1 MKGMIL
7 AAGLGT
13 RLHPLTDFRA
23 KAAVPFLNRPLIHY
37 AWELLAGA
45 GLQEI
50 MINSHHLPHSIEA
63 AVQDL
68 GTEGQKTPSILFSHE
83 TERLGTAGAIGKVRD
98 FLAGDTFVVCSG
110 KIYFEQELDQA
121 IGFHQETESL
131 VTLVLVPYS
140 DEYSYNPVFLDDQNN
155 ITGFGPTETGTHP
168 DQPHVFTGVHILDP
182 KILDFIPA
190 GPSETVND
198 LYPRFIQE
206 GYRVQG
212 FVSKAYWCECST
224 PQRYLMRSLEVLQN
238 RGLDNLIEGEASP
251 LCQGVV
257 APRSVQI
264 DGSSVVKDSVLWDDV
279 KVGPNSSISGVIVT
293 NGVTLGPET
302 HLENAIVTPL
312 PEKTEPLQAAQRVGD
327 SLIWPL

>member
-13 RLHPLTDFRA
+13 RLHPLTDIRA
-23 KAAVPFLNRPLIHY
+23 KAAVPFLNCPLIHY
-37 AWELLAGA
+37 AWELLMGA
-45 GLQEI
+45 HLEEI
-50 MINSHHLPHSIEA
+50 MINSHHLPHSIEN
-63 AVQDL
+63 AVQDMR
-68 GTEGQKTPSILFSHE
+68 TEGQKTPILFSHE
-83 TERLGTAGAIGKVRD
+83 AQMLGTAGAIGKVRD

-121 IGFHQETESL
+121 IGLHQETESL

-140 DEYSYNPVFLDDQNN
+140 DKDSYNPVFLDEQNN
-155 ITGFGPTETGTHP
+155 ITGFGPIKNGP
-168 DQPHVFTGVHILDP
+168 NFYKPHVFTGVHILDP
-182 KILDFIPA
+182 KIFDFIPE
-190 GPSETVND
+190 GRSDTVQD
-198 LYPRFIQE
+198 IYPRLIEE

-224 PQRYLMRSLEVLQN
+224 PERYLMRSLEALQ
-238 RGLDNLIEGEASP
+238 RKGLDNLIEGEASP

-264 DGSSVVKDSVLWDDV
+264 DSTSVVKDSVLWDDV
-279 KVGPNSSISGVIVT
+279 KVGPNSSLSGVIVT
-293 NGVTLGPET
+293 DGVTLEPET

-312 PEKTEPLQAAQRVGD
+312 PDKAEPLQAAQRVGD
-327 SLIWPL
+327 SLIWLL

>member
-23 KAAVPFLNRPLIHY
+23 KAAIPFLNRPLIHY
-37 AWELLAGA
+37 AWELLVGS

-50 MINSHHLPHSIEA
+50 MINSHHLPHSIED
-63 AVQDL
+63 AVQDMR
-68 GTEGQKTPSILFSHE
+68 TADQNTPPILFSHE
-83 TERLGTAGAIGKVRD
+83 AEMLGTAGAIRKVRD

-140 DEYSYNPVFLDDQNN
+140 DKYSYNPVLLDEQNN
-155 ITGFGPTETGTHP
+155 ITGFGPINEGTP
-168 DQPHVFTGVHILDP
+168 LDKPHVFTGIHILDP
-182 KILDFIPA
+182 KIFDFIPE
-190 GPSETVND
+190 GPSDTVQD
-198 LYPRFIQE
+198 IYPRLIEE

-212 FVSKAYWCECST
+212 FVSRAYWCECST
-224 PQRYLMRSLEVLQN
+224 PQHYLMRSLEVLKK
-238 RGLDNLIEGEASP
+238 RGWDNLIEGEVNP

-257 APRSVQI
+257 APRSAQI

-279 KVGPNSSISGVIVT
+279 KVGPNSSLSGVIVT
-293 NGVTLGPET
+293 DGVTLGPGT

-312 PEKTEPLQAAQRVGD
+312 QERMEPLQAAQKVGD

>member
-13 RLHPLTDFRA
+13 RLHPLTEFRA

-37 AWELLAGA
+37 AWELLTGA

-50 MINSHHLPHSIEA
+50 MINSHHLPHSIED
-63 AVQDL
+63 AVQ
-68 GTEGQKTPSILFSHE
+68 GVKTEGQKTPSILFSHE
-83 TERLGTAGAIGKVRD
+83 AEMLGTAGAIGKVRD
-98 FLAGDTFVVCSG
+98 FLAGDTFVICSG

-121 IGFHQETESL
+121 IGFHQESESL

-140 DEYSYNPVFLDDQNN
+140 DEYSYNPVLLDEKNN
-155 ITGFGPTETGTHP
+155 ITGFGPVKNGTP
-168 DQPHVFTGVHILDP
+168 SDKSHVFTGVHILDP
-182 KILDFIPA
+182 KIFDFIPE
-190 GPSETVND
+190 GPSDTVQD
-198 LYPRFIQE
+198 IYPRLIEE

-212 FVSKAYWCECST
+212 FVSRAYWCECST
-224 PQRYLMRSLEVLQN
+224 PQRYLLRSLEVLQK
-238 RGLDNLIEGEASP
+238 RGLDNLIEGEVSP

-264 DGSSVVKDSVLWDDV
+264 DGTSVVKDSVLWDDV
-279 KVGPNSSISGVIVT
+279 KVGPNSSLSGVIVT
-293 NGVTLGPET
+293 DGVTLEPET

>member
-13 RLHPLTDFRA
+13 RLQPLTKFRA

-50 MINSHHLPHSIEA
+50 MINSHHLPHSIED
-63 AVQDL
+63 AVQDMK
-68 GTEGQKTPSILFSHE
+68 TEGQETPPILFSHE
-83 TERLGTAGAIGKVRD
+83 AQMLGTAGAIGKVRD

-121 IGFHQETESL
+121 IGLHQETESL
-131 VTLVLVPYS
+131 VTLLLVPYS
-140 DEYSYNPVFLDDQNN
+140 DKDSYNPVFLDEQNK
-155 ITGFGPTETGTHP
+155 ITGFGPIKNGAHP
-168 DQPHVFTGVHILDP
+168 DKPHVFTGVHILDP
-182 KILDFIPA
+182 KIFDFIPE
-190 GPSETVND
+190 GRSDTVQD
-198 LYPRFIQE
+198 IYPRLIEE

-224 PQRYLMRSLEVLQN
+224 PQSYLMRSLEALQ
-238 RGLDNLIEGEASP
+238 RKGLDNLIEGEASP

-264 DGSSVVKDSVLWDDV
+264 DSTSIVKDSVLWDDV
-279 KVGPNSSISGVIVT
+279 KVGPNSSLSGVIVT
-293 NGVTLGPET
+293 DGVTLGPET

-327 SLIWPL
+327 SLIWLL

>member
-13 RLHPLTDFRA
+13 RLHPLTLLRA

-37 AWELLAGA
+37 AWDLLLGA

-50 MINSHHLPHSIEA
+50 MINSHYLPHSIED
-63 AVQDL
+63 AVQ
-68 GTEGQKTPSILFSHE
+68 GMRIEGQNTPILFSHE
-83 TERLGTAGAIGKVRD
+83 AEMLGTAGAIGKVRD
-98 FLAGDTFVVCSG
+98 FFAGDAFVLCSG

-131 VTLVLVPYS
+131 VTLVLVPKS
-140 DEYSYNPVFLDDQNN
+140 DKDPYNPVFLDEQNS
-155 ITGFGPTETGTHP
+155 ITGFGPMENGVHP
-168 DQPHVFTGVHILDP
+168 DKPYVFTGVHILDP
-182 KILDFIPA
+182 KILDFIPE

-198 LYPRFIQE
+198 LYPRLIQE
-206 GYRVQG
+206 GHRVQG
-212 FVSKAYWCECST
+212 FVSTAYWCECST
-224 PQRYLMRSLEVLQN
+224 PKRYLMKSLEILRK
-238 RGLDNLIEGEASP
+238 RGLDNLMEGEASP

-264 DGSSVVKDSVLWDDV
+264 DGTSVVKNSVLWDDA
-279 KVGPNSSISGVIVT
+279 KVGPNSSLSGVIVT
-293 NGVTLGPET
+293 DGVTLGPGT

-312 PEKTEPLQAAQRVGD
+312 PEKTEPLKAAQRVGD

>member
-50 MINSHHLPHSIEA
+50 MINSHHLPHSIED
-63 AVQDL
+63 AVQDMS
-68 GTEGQKTPSILFSHE
+68 TAGQETPPILFSHE
-83 TERLGTAGAIGKVRD
+83 TEILGTAGAIGKVRD

-140 DEYSYNPVFLDDQNN
+140 DEYSYNPVLLDEQNN
-155 ITGFGPTETGTHP
+155 ITGFGPIKNGTP
-168 DQPHVFTGVHILDP
+168 LDKPHVFTGVHILDP
-182 KILDFIPA
+182 KIFDFIPE
-190 GPSETVND
+190 GPSDTVQD
-198 LYPRFIQE
+198 IYPRLIEE

-212 FVSKAYWCECST
+212 FVSRAYWCECST
-224 PQRYLMRSLEVLQN
+224 PPRYLMRSLEVLQK

-279 KVGPNSSISGVIVT
+279 KVGPNSSLSGVIVT
-293 NGVTLGPET
+293 DGVTLGPET

-312 PEKTEPLQAAQRVGD
+312 PEKTAPLQATQRVGD

>member
-1 MKGMIL
+1 MIL

-13 RLHPLTDFRA
+13 RLHPLTEFRA
-23 KAAVPFLNRPLIHY
+23 KAAVPFLNRALIHY

-50 MINSHHLPHSIEA
+50 MINSHHLPHSIED
-63 AVQDL
+63 AVQDMST
-68 GTEGQKTPSILFSHE
+68 GGPETPPILFSHE
-83 TERLGTAGAIGKVRD
+83 AEMLGTAGAIGKVRD

-140 DEYSYNPVFLDDQNN
+140 DEYSYNPVLLDEQHN
-155 ITGFGPTETGTHP
+155 ITGFGPITNGTPP
-168 DQPHVFTGVHILDP
+168 DQHHVFTGVHILDP
-182 KILDFIPA
+182 KIFDFIPE
-190 GPSETVND
+190 GPSDTVQD
-198 LYPRFIQE
+198 IYPRLIEE

-212 FVSKAYWCECST
+212 FVSRAYWCECST
-224 PQRYLMRSLEVLQN
+224 PQRYLMRSLEVLQR

-264 DGSSVVKDSVLWDDV
+264 DGTSVVKDSVLWDDV
-279 KVGPNSSISGVIVT
+279 KVGPNSSLSGVIVT
-293 NGVTLGPET
+293 DGVTLGPET

-312 PEKTEPLQAAQRVGD
+312 PKKTEPLQATQRVGD